1 MMWQYSRRDTK
12 FLLLATL
19 LVSSG
24 FGLMLSQNW
33 QTRIDYSTPATL
45 TANTSGVFASV
56 PENEINTLASQLEER
71 ERGIAE
77 REAQLT
83 RSTQEDTRTL
93 AVVSVMGAGLLGLIL
108 INFYL
113 DNRRRHSLA

>member
-33 QTRIDYSTPATL
+33 QTHTEHAISGTL
-45 TANTSGVFASV
+45 TAISVGILASV
-56 PENEINTLASQLEER
+56 PQNELNTLASHLEER
-71 ERGIAE
+71 ERDIVA
-77 REAQLT
+77 REAILA
-83 RSTQEDTRTL
+83 RSGQEVTRTL
-93 AVVSVMGAGLLGLIL
+93 IVVSVMGAGLLGLIL
-108 INFYL
+108 MNFYL

>member
-33 QTRIDYSTPATL
+33 QTRAEYPVPQTL
-45 TANTSGVFASV
+45 TANSVGILASV
-56 PENEINTLASQLEER
+56 PPNEVNTLASQLEER
-71 ERGIAE
+71 ERDITA
-77 REAQLT
+77 REAILA
-83 RSTQEDTRTL
+83 RSAREDTRTL
-93 AVVSVMGAGLLGLIL
+93 AVVSLMGAGLLGLIL
-108 INFYL
+108 MNFYL